1 MAARCEVETFGLGE
15 DATWQAHGLRPA
27 GLGTAFTVRRNK
39 APFGEFVAPLVG
51 AHNVRNALAALAV
64 GSAVGV
70 SDAKLAEGLRTFKG
84 VKRRLEVV
92 GTVRGVTV
100 FDDFAH
106 HPTAVAQTLDGL
118 RQANPRARIWAVFE
132 PRSASACRRV
142 FQNEFARAFD
152 AADEVVLAE
161 VYRGDL
167 PPEEQLSIDEL
178 VSDVASRGPH
188 ARFIPDV
195 AAIVDT
201 LVGECRDG
209 DLVVIMSNGGFGGI
223 HGLLVEALRS

>member
-1 MAARCEVETFGLGE
+1 M
-15 DATWQAHGLRPA
+15 
-27 GLGTAFTVRRNK
+27 
-39 APFGEFVAPLVG
+39 
-51 AHNVRNALAALAV
+51 
-64 GSAVGV
+64 
-70 SDAKLAEGLRTFKG
+70 SDAKLAEGLRTFRG

-118 RQANPRARIWAVFE
+118 RQANPTARIWAVFE

-142 FQNEFARAFD
+142 FQKEFARAFD

-167 PPEEQLSIDEL
+167 PPEERLSIDEL
-178 VSDVASRGPH
+178 VSDVAGRGPH